1 MQRTG
6 VIRSGGAAVAVRGAA
21 GVESENDPRLADG
34 SPVLVG
40 AELEAGGQVWRA
52 VRGLGGIVGWVPSA
66 MVAVD
71 GG

>member
-1 MQRTG
+1 MRTG
-6 VIRSGGAAVAVRGAA
+6 VIRSGGQSVLVRQAA
-21 GVESENDPRLADG
+21 GVESENDPHLPDG

-40 AELEAGGQVWRA
+40 AEQRVGGDPWRP